1 MDEDDR
7 EPVRAMVQTLFDD
20 MRVDVRSRP
29 KRRFLRDVQG
39 QVCEDDR
46 TLERLRGRRSSP
58 RTVMVSFDR
67 RRHDH
72 RFSYGRMDLVLEAL
86 DRLSGGSGLGRPVS
100 QLRVLQWNGSRR
112 DLRGVLRFLARNNR
126 ELRFA
131 RLIVMNYATP
141 PVGHRLK

>member
-7 EPVRAMVQTLFDD
+7 EPIRAMVETLFDD
-20 MRVDVRSRP
+20 MRIDVRSRP
-29 KRRFLRDVQG
+29 KRCFLRDVKG
-39 QVCEDDR
+39 QMCEDDR
-46 TLERLRGRRSSP
+46 TLERLVARRSSP
-58 RTVMVSFDR
+58 RTMMVSFDG

-86 DRLSGGSGLGRPVS
+86 DRLCGGSGLGRPVS

-112 DLRGVLRFLARNNR
+112 DLRGVTRYLARNR
-126 ELRFA
+126 ELRVA